1 MLSDMPS
8 DMPSD
13 LPSNLPR
20 CQPDTTLI
28 RDKHPLIDVRAPVE
42 FAQGAL
48 PGAVN
53 LPLMNDEE
61 RRQVGIAYKQE
72 GQAAAIALGDTLV
85 SGAVKAARV
94 DAWRR
99 YVEQHPEALL
109 YCFRGGLR
117 SQIAQQWLAEAGV
130 LRPRIDGG
138 WKALRHHLIARVESA
153 AQQPMVIISG
163 LTGCAKTVLINQLEE
178 SVDLEAMARHK
189 GSAFGR
195 SPEPPPTQIDFEHA
209 LAKRLLD
216 LPGPLV
222 IEDESRQIGSV
233 NVPLTFWQ
241 AMEKAPRIRVEMPL
255 DWRLD
260 QLIQDYIID
269 LEQAYAKQLGVEK
282 GWQRMQ
288 QQLGNALVRLKKRLG
303 DARLKRLQRLQK
315 LAFAAHERGDR
326 QAHEAWLA
334 PLLTEYYDPLYRY
347 HLQRQQ
353 DAGAQEDYGEEY
365 YVGDWES
372 CMAATRQWLADQK
385 ELGR

>member
-1 MLSDMPS
+1 MSLPTILPTLEADAALISDE
-8 DMPSD
+8 
-13 LPSNLPR
+13 R
-20 CQPDTTLI
+20 
-28 RDKHPLIDVRAPVE
+28 PLIDVRAPVE

-53 LPLMNDEE
+53 LPLMNDDE
-61 RRQVGIAYKQE
+61 RHQVGIAYKEE
-72 GQAAAIALGDTLV
+72 GQTAAIALGETLV

-94 DAWRR
+94 DAWRS
-99 YVEQHPEALL
+99 YVEQHPEAVI

-130 LRPRIDGG
+130 LRPRIAGG
-138 WKALRHHLIARVESA
+138 WKALRHHLTAHVESA

-195 SPEPPPTQIDFEHA
+195 SPEPPPAQIDFEHA
-209 LAKRLLD
+209 LAKRLLG

-255 DWRLD
+255 DWRLA

-269 LEQAYAKQLGVEK
+269 LEQAYTQLVGAEE

-303 DARLKRLQRLQK
+303 DARLKRLQRMQA
-315 LAFAAHERGDR
+315 LAFAAHEQGDR

-353 DAGAQEDYGEEY
+353 EAGALEY
-365 YVGDWES
+365 HVGDWES
-372 CMAATRQWLADQK
+372 CLAATRQWLVEQQQA
-385 ELGR
+385 LSR

>member
-1 MLSDMPS
+1 MSVPIILPTLEADTALISDE
-8 DMPSD
+8 
-13 LPSNLPR
+13 R
-20 CQPDTTLI
+20 
-28 RDKHPLIDVRAPVE
+28 PLIDVRAPVE

-53 LPLMNDEE
+53 LPLMNDDE
-61 RRQVGIAYKQE
+61 RHQVGIAYKQE
-72 GQAAAIALGDTLV
+72 GQAAAIALGEKLV

-94 DAWRR
+94 DAWRS
-99 YVEQHPEALL
+99 YVEQYPEAVL

-130 LRPRIDGG
+130 LRPRIAGG
-138 WKALRHHLIARVESA
+138 WKALRHNLTARVESA

-195 SPEPPPTQIDFEHA
+195 SPEPPPAQIDFEHA
-209 LAKRLLD
+209 LAKRLLG

-241 AMEKAPRIRVEMPL
+241 AMETAPRIRVEMPL
-255 DWRLD
+255 DWRLA

-269 LEQAYAKQLGVEK
+269 LEQAYAQLLGAEE

-288 QQLGNALVRLKKRLG
+288 QQLGNALMRLKKRLG
-303 DARLKRLQRLQK
+303 DARLKRLQRMQA
-315 LAFAAHERGDR
+315 LAFAAHEQGDR

-353 DAGAQEDYGEEY
+353 EAGALEY
-365 YVGDWES
+365 HVGDWES
-372 CMAATRQWLADQK
+372 CLAATRQWLTEQQT
-385 ELGR
+385 LGR